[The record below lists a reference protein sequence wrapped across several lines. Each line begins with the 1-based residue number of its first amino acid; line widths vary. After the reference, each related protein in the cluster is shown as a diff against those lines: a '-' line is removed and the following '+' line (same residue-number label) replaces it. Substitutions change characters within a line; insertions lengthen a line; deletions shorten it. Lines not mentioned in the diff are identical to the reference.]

1 MHKRLMHANKAAV
14 LHACQQAGVRISKAD
29 ADAYLYEATSFG
41 WVLFAKRED
50 TAEVAVEVIN
60 FIKLLELQ
68 TGITLQIIH
77 TDGGTEFAPKKLKAK

>member
-1 MHKRLMHANKAAV
+1 MDTLEIKPTSVNGFNYV
-14 LHACQQAGVRISKAD
+14 I
-29 ADAYLYEATSFG
+29 YLQDEATSFG